1 MISNIRLR
9 LLILPLLL
17 AASACSSSDGDST
30 TSSALRI
37 MVSNDDGVGAPGI
50 DALVQ
55 ALVADSNNIVVVSA
69 PAAQASGSGDATI
82 EQDPPPDCAGG
93 TGEGTEAATASGYD
107 TNVWAVDGCPADS
120 VIYGLANL
128 YPDEPPH
135 LVITG
140 INEGQNAGNVA
151 GALSQLSGTVGA
163 AKTAG
168 CLGVPAL
175 ATSQG
180 DPEDDSDP
188 ANWDYEAG
196 VAAVLAWLSENREA
210 LSKGEVSVENITS
223 INIPT
228 CNAGSIRGMA
238 EVPLGTEKPDYVES
252 LLAPQDCESTR
263 EDPQTDL
270 EAFFNGFVSVTP
282 VPSNSSNTC
291 DNLNQ

>member
-1 MISNIRLR
+1 MISNIRLP

-17 AASACSSSDGDST
+17 AASACSSSDGDG
-30 TSSALRI
+30 TSSNTLRI

-135 LVITG
+135 VVITG
-140 INEGQNAGNVA
+140 INEGQNVGNVA

-163 AKTAG
+163 AKTAA

-175 ATSQG
+175 ASSQG
-180 DPEDDSDP
+180 DPEEGGDF
-188 ANWDYEAG
+188 DYASG
-196 VAAVLAWLSENREA
+196 VTEVLDWLAENREA
-210 LSKGEVSVENITS
+210 LSKGEVAVTEITS
-223 INIPT
+223 INIPSCAPGT
-228 CNAGSIRGMA
+228 SIRGSVA
-238 EVPLGTEKPDYVES
+238 VPLGTQLPEGVDG
-252 LLAPQDCESTR
+252 LLSPQDCASTF
-263 EDPQTDL
+263 EDPQDDL
-270 EAFFNGFVSVTP
+270 EAFFNGFVPWTP

>member
-1 MISNIRLR
+1 MISTIRHPF
-9 LLILPLLL
+9 LILAFLL
-17 AASACSSSDGDST
+17 AASACSSDGNGT
-30 TSSALRI
+30 TSHTLRI

-69 PAAQASGSGDATI
+69 PAGQASGSADATI
-82 EQDPPPDCAGG
+82 DQDPPPVCAGG
-93 TGEGTEAATASGYD
+93 TGEATEAATASGYD
-107 TNVWAVDGCPADS
+107 TNVWAVDGCPADA
-120 VIYGLANL
+120 VIYGLENL

-135 LVITG
+135 VVITG
-140 INEGQNAGNVA
+140 INAGQNAGNVG
-151 GALSQLSGTVGA
+151 GAISQISGTVGA

-175 ATSQG
+175 ASSQG

-188 ANWDYEAG
+188 ANWDYPSG
-196 VAAVLAWLSENREA
+196 VEAVLAWLSENREA

-228 CNAGSIRGMA
+228 CNAGSIRGTA
-238 EVPLGTEKPDYVES
+238 EVPLGTVRPDYVES
-252 LLAPQDCESTR
+252 LNGPQDCESTR

-270 EAFFNGFVSVTP
+270 EAFFNGFVAVTP

-291 DNLNQ
+291 DNLNF